1 MKLVTFD
8 HAGRTKPGV
17 LKDNVIVDLSAAG
30 LPTGRHGDL
39 LDILRGGTHALGAV
53 RSAFNAPDAATIPL
67 ESVKLRAPVIEPGKI
82 IGIGLNY
89 SDHCREA
96 NLKVP
101 DVPVLFAKFPSS
113 VVGPDDDIVFDRKIC
128 SEVDYEVELGV
139 VMGARAQRVDEH
151 EALDYVA
158 GYSIVHDV
166 SARDLQFREAKQWD
180 HGKSIDTF
188 CPWGPYLVTKDEIPD
203 PQSLDLKL
211 FLNGQELQ
219 TSNTKNMI
227 FSVASLVSFISQSI
241 TLEPGDLIVT
251 GTPFGVGFSR
261 TPPIYLKHGDECLL
275 EISGLGRLYNKVR
288 EID

>member
-8 HAGRTKPGV
+8 HAGKTQPGV
-17 LKDNVIVDLSAAG
+17 LKGDSIVSLAPAG

-39 LDILRGGTHALGAV
+39 LEILHGGKQAMDAV
-53 RSAFNAPDAATIPL
+53 RAAASAPDAVTIPL
-67 ESVKLRAPVIEPGKI
+67 DAVRLRAPVLQPGKI

-89 SDHCREA
+89 IDHCREA
-96 NLKVP
+96 NLQVP
-101 DVPVLFAKFPSS
+101 EVPVLFAKFPSS
-113 VVGPDDDIVFDRKIC
+113 VVGPDDDIVFSRKIC

-139 VMGARAQRVDEH
+139 VIGTKAHKIGEA
-151 EALDYVA
+151 EALDHVA
-158 GYSIVHDV
+158 GYSIAHDV

-188 CPWGPYLVTKDEIPD
+188 CPWGPYLATPEDIPD
-203 PQSLDLKL
+203 PQNLDLRL

-227 FSVASLVSFISQSI
+227 FSVARLVSFISQSI

-261 TPPIYLKHGDECLL
+261 NPPIYLKDGDECVL
-275 EISGLGRLYNKVR
+275 EISGLGRLRNKVR

>member
-8 HAGRTKPGV
+8 HAGQTKPGV
-17 LKDNVIVDLSAAG
+17 LKDNLIVDLAAAG

-39 LDILRGGTHALGAV
+39 LEILRGGQKMTEALRA
-53 RSAFNAPDAATIPL
+53 AANDQDAITIPL
-67 ESVKLRAPVIEPGKI
+67 ESVRLRAPVIEPGKI

-89 SDHCREA
+89 IDHCREA
-96 NLKVP
+96 NLQVP
-101 DVPVLFAKFPSS
+101 KVPVLFAKFPSS

-139 VMGARAQRVDEH
+139 VIGARAQRVSPD
-151 EALDYVA
+151 EALNYVA

-166 SARDLQFREAKQWD
+166 SARDLQFHEAKQWD

-188 CPWGPYLVTKDEIPD
+188 CPWGPYLATKETIPD
-203 PQSLDLKL
+203 PQKLDLRL

-219 TSNTKNMI
+219 ASNTKNMI

-241 TLEPGDLIVT
+241 TLEPGDLLVT

-261 TPPIYLKHGDECLL
+261 NPPVYLKHGDECVL
-275 EISGLGRLYNKVR
+275 EISGLGRLINKVR
-288 EID
+288 EIV